1 MSTTHRPVTVRLSQA
16 VLERLDRSMVLSG
29 DDSHSAAVRRLL
41 LLALDH
47 EQKLSAPLD
56 DRIVDLIQTRVAVP
70 KEEIARFEA
79 ATKDAVTA
87 AVAVHRHSDAL
98 HSLSFWLRTDLH
110 SLATKFGLALGSGLV
125 LGAVAGICA
134 VFLLAS
140 V

>member
-56 DRIVDLIQTRVAVP
+56 DRIVDLIQTRVESFLDASGG
-70 KEEIARFEA
+70 ARRVAGGQGESTPAHSTGSVA
-79 ATKDAVTA
+79 ATVSIKGA
-87 AVAVHRHSDAL
+87 ASPQSSPGHP
-98 HSLSFWLRTDLH
+98 LRGRMRLPGWPLTPPY
-110 SLATKFGLALGSGLV
+110 A
-125 LGAVAGICA
+125 
-134 VFLLAS
+134 
-140 V
+140 